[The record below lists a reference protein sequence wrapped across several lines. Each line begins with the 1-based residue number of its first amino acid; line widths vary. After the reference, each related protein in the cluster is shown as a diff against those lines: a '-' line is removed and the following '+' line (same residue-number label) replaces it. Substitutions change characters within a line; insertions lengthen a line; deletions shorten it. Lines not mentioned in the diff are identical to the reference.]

1 MNDTGMPDHPKKP
14 ERIAALDG
22 LRGFACLL
30 ILAFHLVA
38 TPIWKPAMYSAA
50 WWVKSVSSLGL
61 FGVDLFFVLSGF
73 LLGGACMDRL
83 GEPKYFTSFYLSR
96 ARRLLPLYFLLLLAG
111 SFLFAFVFQEARY
124 GWLRRPEMPLWPFL
138 LQLQNFQM
146 AYQGKLGPYW
156 LSATWSL
163 AVQEHF
169 CLVSPA
175 LIYGFYRSKAFPYL
189 LLSLIGFSLLLRG
202 FLWFALENDGL
213 PNYILTPCRWDSL
226 FIGVMGAWL
235 MRQPWL
241 ASAVQDREKWI
252 WPVALIAPLLTIVV
266 LYPGI
271 TSIEESIRV
280 FLYPALAV
288 SFLGLIFLAIF
299 SRPRTFFEAKWLQ
312 DLGALSY
319 GIYLFHPLV
328 FGLLTTAILGKK
340 PFFTSISQLWL
351 SALSVV
357 VVVMLAWLLHQLI
370 ERTFLQGRTR

>member
-1 MNDTGMPDHPKKP
+1 MNDAQKKQA
-14 ERIAALDG
+14 RIAALDG

-38 TPIWKPAMYSAA
+38 TPIWKPAIYSAM
-50 WWVKSVSSLGL
+50 WWVKSLSSLGL

-83 GEPKYFTSFYLSR
+83 GEPKYFTSFYLNR
-96 ARRLLPLYFLLLLAG
+96 ARRLLPLYFLLLLTG
-111 SFLFAFVFQEARY
+111 SLLFTFVFQEARY
-124 GWLRRPEMPLWPFL
+124 GWLQRPEAPLWPFL

-169 CLVSPA
+169 YLVSPA

-202 FLWFALENDGL
+202 FLWFALEDDGL

-226 FIGVMGAWL
+226 FIGVMGAWV
-235 MRQPWL
+235 MRQPRL
-241 ASAVQDREKWI
+241 ASAVRARKKWI

-271 TSIEESIRV
+271 TSVEESIRV

-288 SFLGLIFLAIF
+288 SFLGLIFLTIF
-299 SRPRTFFEAKWLQ
+299 SSRLGAFLEAKWLQ
-312 DLGALSY
+312 DLGTLSY

-328 FGLLTTAILGKK
+328 FGLLTTTILGKK
-340 PFFTSISQLWL
+340 PFFTSTSQLWL
-351 SALSVV
+351 SALSGVI
-357 VVVMLAWLLHQLI
+357 VVMLAWLLHQII
-370 ERTFLQGRTR
+370 ERPFLQRRTR